1 MVHLFSFIFF
11 LLLPIGI
18 GVVIIYLVID
28 FFEYLAKNHRS
39 VARQMS
45 FESIFGIPAEKFIIH
60 LINPVV
66 FTQFVFSKEDL
77 DDDNVILYK
86 KRVKICLLAMA
97 GWLVVFILFR
107 IIF

>member
-1 MVHLFSFIFF
+1 MIHLLSFVFF

-18 GVVIIYLVID
+18 GVVTIYFVID

-39 VARQMS
+39 VAKQMS
-45 FESIFGIPAEKFIIH
+45 IESVFGIPAEKFIVH

-66 FTQFVFSKEDL
+66 FMQFLFSAEDL
-77 DDDNVILYK
+77 EDNDVILYK
-86 KRVKICLLAMA
+86 KRVKICMLALA
-97 GWLVVFILFR
+97 GWLVIFILFR